1 VIAGWAQKGTKF
13 DGFYLGESRDGEL
26 VYAGK
31 IEGGWTEEQ
40 KNALL
45 ARVKPQQVSRPPIA
59 LPTAKPKARWVRP
72 EVLVDVE
79 YRSKTK
85 ASGLLRHPSFKGVR
99 EDLM

>member
-1 VIAGWAQKGTKF
+1 MGWAQKGSKF
-13 DGFYLGESRDGEL
+13 DGFYLGQARKGKL

-40 KNALL
+40 KDELL
-45 ARVKPQQVSRPPIA
+45 ARLEPLRIRQQPLAQKID
-59 LPTAKPKARWVRP
+59 KPKARWVKP

-85 ASGLLRHPSFKGVR
+85 NTGLLRHPTYKGVR
-99 EDLM
+99 DDLRE